1 VDNLDLAMAEKE
13 LKKFRTVDYLANYT
27 VFNLTPPSVG
37 SDPPSWKDLNASL
50 PKLSIA

>member
-1 VDNLDLAMAEKE
+1 MFAFDPKLEKIGQ
-13 LKKFRTVDYLANYT
+13 VGSD
-27 VFNLTPPSVG
+27 PPSVG